1 MILTFDN
8 ADSLHRLTPLN
19 FERFDTVVHLVLSK
33 HTPAATVP
41 VTATDN
47 SSMQSSSATP
57 LDTFNNED
65 ETLKLEEDNLPNFEY
80 FSNEGPEEAEQEE
93 KEEANKKH
101 KPNLPSTSDVLVK
114 FTKKIHS
121 FVGPSDLY
129 LVVKGMKLKNTEVTT
144 VKFLG
149 TVPRLDISRCLST
162 RPNIN
167 RIVTDYGP
175 IACTWSEFDAVRTNL
190 VSFVVRSGNN
200 YFDLCDF
207 ITL

>member
-1 MILTFDN
+1 
-8 ADSLHRLTPLN
+8 
-19 FERFDTVVHLVLSK
+19 
-33 HTPAATVP
+33 
-41 VTATDN
+41 
-47 SSMQSSSATP
+47 MQSSSATP

-80 FSNEGPEEAEQEE
+80 VSNEGLEETEKEE
-93 KEEANKKH
+93 KEEVSSKH
-101 KPNLPSTSDVLVK
+101 KPNIPSTSDILVMY
-114 FTKKIHS
+114 TKKIHS

-129 LVVKGMKLKNTEVTT
+129 LVVKGMKLKNSEVTT
-144 VKFLG
+144 IKFIG
-149 TVPRLDISRCLST
+149 TLPRLAISRYLST
-162 RPNIN
+162 RPNLN

-175 IACTWSEFDAVRTNL
+175 IACTWSEFETVKKNL

>member
-1 MILTFDN
+1 
-8 ADSLHRLTPLN
+8 
-19 FERFDTVVHLVLSK
+19 
-33 HTPAATVP
+33 
-41 VTATDN
+41 
-47 SSMQSSSATP
+47 MQSASATP
-57 LDTFNNED
+57 LDTLNNED

-80 FSNEGPEEAEQEE
+80 VSNEGAEETVQEE
-93 KEEANKKH
+93 KDEANKKH
-101 KPNLPSTSDVLVK
+101 KPNLPSTSAVLVK

-129 LVVKGMKLKNTEVTT
+129 LVVKGLKLKNSEVTT
-144 VKFLG
+144 IKFIG
-149 TVPRLDISRCLST
+149 TVPRSVMSLYLST